1 MRGLRGHRN
10 NHRAVAAG
18 EAAAQAA
25 EIETRPKPPVDT
37 GVAAF
42 FDVDNTVMRG
52 ASIYYFA
59 RGMASH
65 QLFTS
70 RDLARFAWQQLTFR
84 VRGSESHDQM
94 HAARE
99 AALAFVTGQP
109 VDELVE
115 LGEQIY
121 DELVAERIWDGT
133 RALAQQHLEA
143 GQRVW
148 LVTAAPVELA
158 NILARRLG
166 LTGALGTVSETHDGV
181 YTGRLVGEL
190 MHGPA
195 KAEAVRALA
204 LQEDLDL
211 DRCFAYS
218 DSINDL
224 PMLSLVGRPNVVNPD
239 RDLRE
244 HAKQYEWP
252 SYDFRTGRKI
262 TIAALSGAAGAGAL
276 SGGIAAALAFRR
288 RRSRWRLPSLFD

>member
-1 MRGLRGHRN
+1 M
-10 NHRAVAAG
+10 ASG

-25 EIETRPKPPVDT
+25 SIDELPSIDADPDA
-37 GVAAF
+37 AAF

-59 RGMASH
+59 RGLASH

-70 RDLARFAWQQLTFR
+70 RDLARFGWQQLVFR
-84 VRGSESHDQM
+84 IRGAESRDHM

-99 AALAFVTGQP
+99 AALAFVAGQP

-121 DELVAERIWDGT
+121 DELVAERIWEGT
-133 RALAQQHLEA
+133 RALAHQHLAA

-158 NILARRLG
+158 NIIARRLG
-166 LTGALGTVSETHDGV
+166 LTGALGTVSETENGV

-195 KAEAVRALA
+195 KGEAVRALA
-204 LQEDLDL
+204 AREGLELS
-211 DRCFAYS
+211 RCFAYS

-224 PMLSLVGRPNVVNPD
+224 PMLTLVGRPCAVNAD

-244 HAKQYEWP
+244 HAKKNGWP
-252 SYDFRTGRKI
+252 TYDFRTGRKV
-262 TIAALSGAAGAGAL
+262 TIAALGGAAGAGAL
-276 SGGIAAALAFRR
+276 TGGIAAALALRR
-288 RRSRWRLPSLFD
+288 RRSWRLPSFRL

>member
-1 MRGLRGHRN
+1 M
-10 NHRAVAAG
+10 
-18 EAAAQAA
+18 AAQAA
-25 EIETRPKPPVDT
+25 ATDGLPSIEADPDA
-37 GVAAF
+37 AAF

-59 RGMASH
+59 RGLASH
-65 QLFTS
+65 RLFTS
-70 RDLARFAWQQLTFR
+70 RDLARFGWQQLAFR
-84 VRGSESHDQM
+84 VRGSESHGHM

-121 DELVAERIWDGT
+121 DDLVAERIWEGT
-133 RALAQQHLEA
+133 RSLAHQHLAA

-166 LTGALGTVSETHDGV
+166 LTGALGTVSETENGV

-204 LQEDLDL
+204 DREELDL
-211 DRCFAYS
+211 SRCFAYS

-224 PMLSLVGRPNVVNPD
+224 PMLTLVGKPCVVNAD

-244 HAKQYEWP
+244 HAKRHGWP
-252 SYDFRTGRKI
+252 SHDFRTGRKA

-276 SGGIAAALAFRR
+276 TGGIAAAVALRR
-288 RRSRWRLPSLFD
+288 RRRWRMPYLDG